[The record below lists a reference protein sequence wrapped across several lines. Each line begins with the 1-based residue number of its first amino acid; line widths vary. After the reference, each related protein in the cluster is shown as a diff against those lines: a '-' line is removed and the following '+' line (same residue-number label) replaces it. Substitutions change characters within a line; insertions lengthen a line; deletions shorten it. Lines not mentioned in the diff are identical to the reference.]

1 MLIVCVFSVP
11 EISSVGMVNGFLVLS
26 YEFKSQP
33 YLVIFVCFKLFFLTC
48 FNSSIFLN
56 KRVIVNVA
64 I

>member
-1 MLIVCVFSVP
+1 MPGF
-11 EISSVGMVNGFLVLS
+11 SSVGMVNGFIVLS

-33 YLVIFVCFKLFFLTC
+33 YLMFFVRFKLFFLTC
-48 FNSSIFLN
+48 FKSSIFLD